1 MTSGAQAHDRAA
13 PGNLK
18 IELGPDAHGTVVAL
32 AGELDLASVP
42 ALERQLQGL
51 DGTSPG
57 RLLIDLSGLDFMDS
71 TGLALMIR
79 AEQAARAHGHPLAL
93 RRGPAQIQRLFELT
107 RLVEHFTF
115 ED

>member
-1 MTSGAQAHDRAA
+1 MTEIPAYDPTV
-13 PGNLK
+13 PGNLR
-18 IELGPDAHGTVVAL
+18 IERKPDEDGIVVAL
-32 AGELDLASVP
+32 VGELDLASVP
-42 ALERQLQGL
+42 ELDRELHEL
-51 DGTSPG
+51 DGTYAG
-57 RLLIDLSGLDFMDS
+57 RLLIDLAGLDFMDS

-79 AEQAARAHGHPLAL
+79 AQQSAHANGHQLRL